1 MCPGFLSR
9 TAPWVGGSMK
19 IPLTRILSKFPQG
32 GGAGCVCVW
41 GAGRGEKTMVP
52 TTRAK
57 APAAYFR
64 SAFSF

>member
-32 GGAGCVCVW
+32 GGAGCMCG

-52 TTRAK
+52 ATCAK
-57 APAAYFR
+57 APAQ
-64 SAFSF
+64 